1 MATTC
6 GPAGDADVARIAAL
20 IGDRARARVLMT
32 LADGRALPAS
42 VLAAEAG
49 VAASTI
55 SEHLARLLDA
65 RLLTA
70 ERQGRARY
78 FRLADPLV
86 AEALEA
92 IARISPPEPIRSLR
106 QGTRAHA
113 LRRARTCYNHLAG
126 RLGVTLMAALLDRGL
141 LAGGDGHHQPDTGG
155 TDRLSAPG
163 RDVTYRLTPDGHRDL
178 AAFGLDLDGAG
189 RQRPAI
195 RYCLDWSEQRHHLAG
210 PLGAALTSRLLD
222 LDWIR
227 HTPQRRAVLLTD
239 AGSRGLCDTFG
250 VPERWED
257 EARRP
262 GDVLDLSRRSGEQ
275 QHPGVSVPG
284 NSDGLP

>member
-1 MATTC
+1 MSSDSVVC
-6 GPAGDADVARIAAL
+6 VGAGDADVARIAAL
-20 IGDRARARVLMT
+20 IGDRARARVLMA

-49 VAASTI
+49 VAAFTI
-55 SEHLARLLDA
+55 SEHLAQLLA
-65 RLLTA
+65 AKLLTA

-78 FRLADPLV
+78 FRLADPSV

-106 QGTRAHA
+106 QGNRAHA

-126 RLGVTLMAALLDRGL
+126 RLGVTVMAALLDQAI
-141 LAGGDGHHQPDTGG
+141 LAGGDGHYHPENVQ

-163 RDVTYRLTPDGHRDL
+163 TDLTYRLTPHGRDRL
-178 AAFGLDLDGAG
+178 GAFGLDLTALS

-195 RYCLDWSEQRHHLAG
+195 RYCVDWSEQRHHLAG
-210 PLGAALTSRLLD
+210 PLGASMTHRMFD

-227 HTPQRRAVLLTD
+227 RTNQRRAVMLTD
-239 AGSRGLCDTFG
+239 TGRHGLHDTFG
-250 VPERWED
+250 IPENWD
-257 EARRP
+257 TP
-262 GDVLDLSRRSGEQ
+262 S
-275 QHPGVSVPG
+275 
-284 NSDGLP
+284 